1 MNNYSM
7 RRKINRFLN
16 LHIKKHK
23 ELITIFLSITSI
35 LYVGLR
41 LFYNEYFFQPKCEEY
56 YGIPGKYFST
66 NINFKIVTIII
77 VFAYILL
84 ILYFPIRIKQI
95 MNKSRKSNQ
104 ETKYNK
110 SWTFMFVMGL
120 ITTLVLITISQMSIE
135 YMVNYRY
142 TDRLS
147 ICFFSFLAKNIN
159 IIFFLICLSSLCIAI
174 FFYGNLKII
183 NKIKYNLIK
192 KIFLDILII
201 VMFIDLIIISY
212 GTTIKFLSSIDQK
225 KDYEFITVNQKD
237 YVILSEYDG
246 KYLVTPYVNDNG
258 AYTFYTIN
266 MNLLK

>member
-110 SWTFMFVMGL
+110 SW
-120 ITTLVLITISQMSIE
+120 
-135 YMVNYRY
+135 
-142 TDRLS
+142 
-147 ICFFSFLAKNIN
+147 
-159 IIFFLICLSSLCIAI
+159 IIYVCNGID
-174 FFYGNLKII
+174 
-183 NKIKYNLIK
+183 YN
-192 KIFLDILII
+192 
-201 VMFIDLIIISY
+201 VS
-212 GTTIKFLSSIDQK
+212 
-225 KDYEFITVNQKD
+225 
-237 YVILSEYDG
+237 
-246 KYLVTPYVNDNG
+246 
-258 AYTFYTIN
+258 AYYY
-266 MNLLK
+266 